1 MTVAAGSL
9 SEPAPEESEL
19 SRRELLTLI
28 SAIMALLGLSL
39 DLMLPAFDN
48 IRIAFD
54 LEDGSGQ
61 VGQVITVFFL
71 GLAAAQVIYGPLAD
85 RFGRK
90 PVLYI
95 GITIY
100 LIGAVG
106 SAYAPSFGWLLAS
119 RFVWGLGAAGS
130 RVVATAIVRDRFE
143 GIRMAK
149 AMSQIMAVFI
159 LVPVMAPAMG
169 AGIVAVLPWRAVFW
183 FCFFW
188 AVVVGVWS
196 LRLKETL
203 DPANRRPLS
212 LRESTGGY
220 VHVARTPITGGYTVA
235 GMFLQGVFT
244 AYLASSEQMI
254 TEIFGREGQF
264 PLVFGAIAIMFWLS
278 AILNGHFVSIIGVE
292 GLIGR
297 VLLVQFPLT
306 LVLIAVSVIGD
317 GTPNFGVFMPL
328 VGLMLSTFMFLMPN
342 LNTAA
347 MGPVGELAGTASA
360 MSGAT
365 RMAGGA
371 VLGTIIAAGIDTSVT
386 PFAVGAAAMSFCTS
400 VTVGIVRWRQRRSP
414 T

>member
-1 MTVAAGSL
+1 M
-9 SEPAPEESEL
+9 
-19 SRRELLTLI
+19 LI
-28 SAIMALLGLSL
+28 SAVMALLGLAL
-39 DLMLPAFDN
+39 DLMLPAFDD
-48 IRIAFD
+48 IRMAFD

-106 SAYAPSFGWLLAS
+106 SAYAPSFAWLLAS

-130 RVVATAIVRDRFE
+130 RVVATAIIRDHFE

-159 LVPVMAPAMG
+159 LVPVIAPAIG
-169 AGIVAVLPWRAVFW
+169 TGIVAVLPWRGVFW

-196 LRLKETL
+196 LRLHETL
-203 DPANRRPLS
+203 DPAHRRPLS
-212 LRESTGGY
+212 LRESTGGF
-220 VHVARTPITGGYTVA
+220 VQVARTPVTGGYIVA

-254 TEIFGREGQF
+254 TEIFGLQGQF
-264 PLVFGAIAIMFWLS
+264 PLVFGSIAIMFWLA
-278 AILNGHFVSIIGVE
+278 AILNGRFVSIVGVE
-292 GLIGR
+292 GLILR
-297 VLLVQFPLT
+297 VLMVQFPLT

-317 GTPNFGVFMPL
+317 GTPNFWVFMPL

-360 MSGAT
+360 LSGAT

-371 VLGTIIAAGIDTSVT
+371 VLGTIIVAGIDTSVT
-386 PFAVGAAAMSFCTS
+386 PFAVGAAVMSFCTS
-400 VTVGIVRWRQRRSP
+400 ITVGVVRWRQR
-414 T
+414 